1 MSVAELSIKRPVTT
15 IMLFVSM
22 VVVGLIAAVRL
33 PLEAMPDVSAPF
45 LFIQLPYAG
54 STPEEVERTILRP
67 VEETLSTMT
76 DVKSMEGN
84 ATSEQGS
91 VFLMFSDWDRDIE
104 IAAAEA
110 RERIDAIRDDL
121 PDDMQR
127 YFVWKWSTSDEPAL
141 ELRLTS
147 KQLDLTKR
155 IRPYRPRLQAPAR
168 TPAGRC
174 EGRSGRRA
182 AERSRDRDRPGPP
195 QRARPGAQRSR
206 HAPARGEL
214 LRLRRPDRR
223 RRAAP
228 ARATGRRAHRPA
240 AVARPLARQRRAPV
254 GCRRRAPQAREDA
267 LRPSPRRS
275 PRRGHRH
282 LQGTRRQPGR
292 RLAQRARRARHDH
305 GRAGRQRHRPARA
318 VGCRRERDRFADRP
332 GRSRRHRPAAV
343 DRGAVLLPAP
353 LAVDA

>member
-1 MSVAELSIKRPVTT
+1 MSIAELSIKRPVTT

-110 RERIDAIRDDL
+110 RERIDAIRDEL
-121 PDDMQR
+121 PDDLQR

-147 KQLDLTKR
+147 KRARPDEG
-155 IRPYRPRLQAPAR
+155 IRPHRPRLQAPAR
-168 TPAGRC
+168 THARAWR
-174 EGRSGRRA
+174 RSKWKARRRTKS
-182 AERSRDRDRPGPP
+182 RSRSTRTASTRTAWRSTNST
-195 QRARPGAQRSR
+195 RAC
-206 HAPARGEL
+206 AR
-214 LRLRRPDRR
+214 
-223 RRAAP
+223 
-228 ARATGRRAHRPA
+228 
-240 AVARPLARQRRAPV
+240 
-254 GCRRRAPQAREDA
+254 
-267 LRPSPRRS
+267 
-275 PRRGHRH
+275 
-282 LQGTRRQPGR
+282 
-292 RLAQRARRARHDH
+292 
-305 GRAGRQRHRPARA
+305 
-318 VGCRRERDRFADRP
+318 
-332 GRSRRHRPAAV
+332 
-343 DRGAVLLPAP
+343 
-353 LAVDA
+353 